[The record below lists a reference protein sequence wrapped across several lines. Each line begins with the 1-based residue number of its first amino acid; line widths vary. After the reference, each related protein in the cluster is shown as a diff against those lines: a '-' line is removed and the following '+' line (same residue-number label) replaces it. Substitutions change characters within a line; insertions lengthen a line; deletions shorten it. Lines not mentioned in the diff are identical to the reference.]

1 MRVQD
6 EKIKGFNVLELIIV
20 IAIIGVLSAVAYPNF
35 SDWRKDRET
44 RNSVVK
50 IKSLIEGINAQVQRG
65 QYAFVQVDVNE
76 IRLVSG
82 DDGLI
87 VTSKGMKPKTLAT
100 LLNTEGSTWW
110 VEPNGRCKITL
121 PTAPVEAVDEA
132 AEDAVVKKPYW
143 DEDPDP
149 NRDQIIDLD
158 KIEVRQIVLDNVAT
172 TWRDDVG
179 AVCFGK
185 NDQWYSGNGEL
196 VSSSGDDV
204 IVDSYLFICNR
215 SNTRSQ
221 CDIDNVTGEPT
232 TEHDHLYVIEW
243 SRFGNIKLE
252 KWNKRDA
259 EWIEQ

>member
-1 MRVQD
+1 MRVRD
-6 EKIKGFNVLELIIV
+6 EKIKGFNVLELLIV

-35 SDWRKDRET
+35 SDWQKDRET
-44 RNSVVK
+44 RSDVVE

-65 QYAFVQVDVNE
+65 QYAFVQVDIE
-76 IRLVSG
+76 EGELLTG
-82 DDGLI
+82 GDGLI

-100 LLNTEGSTWW
+100 LLNNGESDWW
-110 VEPNGRCKITL
+110 VKPNERCN
-121 PTAPVEAVDEA
+121 TADQA
-132 AEDAVVKKPYW
+132 YW

-149 NRDQIIDLD
+149 DRNQIIDLD
-158 KIEVRQIVLDNVAT
+158 KIEVRQITLDNVAT
-172 TWRDDVG
+172 TWREDKG

-215 SNTRSQ
+215 SRTRSQ

-252 KWNKRDA
+252 KWNKRDL

>member
-6 EKIKGFNVLELIIV
+6 EKIKGFNVLELLIV

-35 SDWRKDRET
+35 SEWRKDRET
-44 RNSVVK
+44 RSAVVK

-65 QYAFVQVDVNE
+65 QYAFVQVDVKE
-76 IRLVSG
+76 GELVSG

-87 VTSKGMKPKTLAT
+87 ITSKGMKPKTLAT
-100 LLNTEGSTWW
+100 LLNTGGSDWW
-110 VEPNGRCKITL
+110 VKPNERCNN
-121 PTAPVEAVDEA
+121 VDQA
-132 AEDAVVKKPYW
+132 YW

-149 NRDQIIDLD
+149 DRDQIIDLD

-172 TWRDDVG
+172 TWRDKKG

-196 VSSSGDDV
+196 VSSSGGDLS
-204 IVDSYLFICNR
+204 VDSYLFICNR
-215 SNTRSQ
+215 SRTRSQ
-221 CDIDNVTGEPT
+221 CDIDNDTGEPT
-232 TEHDHLYVIEW
+232 TEHDYLYVIEW

-252 KWNKRDA
+252 KWNKRDL

>member
-6 EKIKGFNVLELIIV
+6 EKIKGFNVLELLIV

-44 RNSVVK
+44 RSAVVK

-65 QYAFVQVDVNE
+65 QYAFVQVDVKE
-76 IRLVSG
+76 GELVSG

-100 LLNTEGSTWW
+100 LLNNGESGWW
-110 VEPNGRCKITL
+110 VTPNERCNT
-121 PTAPVEAVDEA
+121 VDKA
-132 AEDAVVKKPYW
+132 YW

-149 NRDQIIDLD
+149 DRNQIIDLD

-172 TWRDDVG
+172 TWRDEIG

-221 CDIDNVTGEPT
+221 CDIDNLTGEPT
-232 TEHDHLYVIEW
+232 TEHDYLYVIEW

-252 KWNKRDA
+252 KWNKRDL

>member
-35 SDWRKDRET
+35 SEWRKDRET
-44 RNSVVK
+44 RSAVVK

-65 QYAFVQVDVNE
+65 QYAFVQVDVE
-76 IRLVSG
+76 E
-82 DDGLI
+82 DDVLI

-100 LLNTEGSTWW
+100 LLNNGESGWW
-110 VEPNGRCKITL
+110 VRPNERCNI
-121 PTAPVEAVDEA
+121 VDEA
-132 AEDAVVKKPYW
+132 YW

-149 NRDQIIDLD
+149 DRNQIIDLD

-172 TWRDDVG
+172 TWRDKIG

>member
-6 EKIKGFNVLELIIV
+6 EKIKGFNILELLIV

-35 SDWRKDRET
+35 SDWQKDRET
-44 RNSVVK
+44 RSAVVK

-65 QYAFVQVDVNE
+65 QYAFVQVDVE
-76 IRLVSG
+76 E

-100 LLNTEGSTWW
+100 LLNNGESGWW
-110 VEPNGRCKITL
+110 VKPNERCKITD
-121 PTAPVEAVDEA
+121 EAV
-132 AEDAVVKKPYW
+132 YW

-158 KIEVRQIVLDNVAT
+158 KIEVRQITLHNVAT
-172 TWRDDVG
+172 TWREDKG

-185 NDQWYSGNGEL
+185 NDQWYSGNDKL
-196 VSSSGDDV
+196 VSSSGGDV
-204 IVDSYLFICNR
+204 SVDSYLFICNR
-215 SNTRSQ
+215 SRTRSQ
-221 CDIDNVTGEPT
+221 CDIDNYTGEPT

-252 KWNKRDA
+252 KWNKRDS

>member
-6 EKIKGFNVLELIIV
+6 EKIKGFNVLELIVV

-44 RNSVVK
+44 RSAVVK

-65 QYAFVQVDVNE
+65 QYAFVQVDVEEGRLINE
-76 IRLVSG
+76 

-100 LLNTEGSTWW
+100 LLNNGESGWW
-110 VEPNGRCKITL
+110 VKPNERCKI
-121 PTAPVEAVDEA
+121 VDKAVDEA
-132 AEDAVVKKPYW
+132 YW

-149 NRDQIIDLD
+149 DRNQIIDLD

-215 SNTRSQ
+215 SNTRPQ
-221 CDIDNVTGEPT
+221 CDIDNETGEPT

>member
-6 EKIKGFNVLELIIV
+6 EKIKGFNVLELLIV

-44 RNSVVK
+44 RSDVVK

-65 QYAFVQVDVNE
+65 QYAFVQVH
-76 IRLVSG
+76 VSE

-87 VTSKGMKPKTLAT
+87 VASKGMKPKTLAT
-100 LLNTEGSTWW
+100 LLNTGGSDWW
-110 VEPNGRCKITL
+110 VKPNERCNN
-121 PTAPVEAVDEA
+121 VDQA
-132 AEDAVVKKPYW
+132 YW

-149 NRDQIIDLD
+149 DRNQIIDLD
-158 KIEVRQIVLDNVAT
+158 KIEVRQITLDNVAT
-172 TWRDDVG
+172 TWREDKG

-215 SNTRSQ
+215 SRTRSQ

-232 TEHDHLYVIEW
+232 TEHDYLYVIEW

-252 KWNKRDA
+252 KWNKRDL

>member
-6 EKIKGFNVLELIIV
+6 EKIKGFNILELLIV

-35 SDWRKDRET
+35 SDWQKDRET
-44 RNSVVK
+44 RSAVVK

-65 QYAFVQVDVNE
+65 QYAFVQVDVE
-76 IRLVSG
+76 E

-100 LLNTEGSTWW
+100 LLNNGESDWW
-110 VEPNGRCKITL
+110 VKPNERCKI
-121 PTAPVEAVDEA
+121 VDKAV
-132 AEDAVVKKPYW
+132 YW

-158 KIEVRQIVLDNVAT
+158 KIEVRQITLDNVAT
-172 TWRDDVG
+172 TWREDKG

-196 VSSSGDDV
+196 VSSSGGDV
-204 IVDSYLFICNR
+204 SVDSYLFICNR
-215 SNTRSQ
+215 SRTRSQ
-221 CDIDNVTGEPT
+221 CDIDNDTGEPT
-232 TEHDHLYVIEW
+232 TEHDYLYVIEW

-252 KWNKRDA
+252 KWNKRDL

>member
-6 EKIKGFNVLELIIV
+6 EKIKGFNVLELLIV

-35 SDWRKDRET
+35 SEWQKDRET
-44 RNSVVK
+44 RKSVVK
-50 IKSLIEGINAQVQRG
+50 IKSLIEGINSQVQRG
-65 QYAFVQVDVNE
+65 QYAFVQVDVE
-76 IRLVSG
+76 EVELASG

-110 VEPNGRCKITL
+110 VEPNGRCNI
-121 PTAPVEAVDEA
+121 ADEA
-132 AEDAVVKKPYW
+132 YW
-143 DEDPDP
+143 DEDPDS
-149 NRDQIIDLD
+149 DKDLD

-172 TWRDDVG
+172 TWRDKKG

-185 NDQWYSGNGEL
+185 NDQWYSGKGKL

-252 KWNKRDA
+252 KWNKRDL

>member
-35 SDWRKDRET
+35 SEWRKDRET
-44 RNSVVK
+44 RSAVVK

-65 QYAFVQVDVNE
+65 QYAFVQVDVE
-76 IRLVSG
+76 E
-82 DDGLI
+82 DDVLI

-100 LLNTEGSTWW
+100 LLNNGESDWW
-110 VEPNGRCKITL
+110 VTPNERCNI
-121 PTAPVEAVDEA
+121 VDEA
-132 AEDAVVKKPYW
+132 DEAYW

-149 NRDQIIDLD
+149 DRNQIIDLD

>member
-6 EKIKGFNVLELIIV
+6 EKIKGFNVLELLIV

-65 QYAFVQVDVNE
+65 QYAFVQVDVE
-76 IRLVSG
+76 E
-82 DDGLI
+82 DDVLI

-100 LLNTEGSTWW
+100 LLNNGESGWW
-110 VEPNGRCKITL
+110 VKPNERCNIVDK
-121 PTAPVEAVDEA
+121 AVDEA
-132 AEDAVVKKPYW
+132 YW

-149 NRDQIIDLD
+149 DRNQIIDLD

-172 TWRDDVG
+172 TWRDEIG

>member
-6 EKIKGFNVLELIIV
+6 EKIKGFNVLELIVV

-35 SDWRKDRET
+35 SEWRKDRET
-44 RNSVVK
+44 RSAVVK
-50 IKSLIEGINAQVQRG
+50 IKSLIEGINSQVQRG
-65 QYAFVQVDVNE
+65 QYAFVQVDVE
-76 IRLVSG
+76 E

-100 LLNTEGSTWW
+100 LLNNGESGWW
-110 VEPNGRCKITL
+110 VKPNERCKI
-121 PTAPVEAVDEA
+121 VDKAVDEA
-132 AEDAVVKKPYW
+132 YW

-149 NRDQIIDLD
+149 DRNQIIDLD

>member
-65 QYAFVQVDVNE
+65 QYAFVQVDVE
-76 IRLVSG
+76 E

-100 LLNTEGSTWW
+100 LLNNGESGWW
-110 VEPNGRCKITL
+110 VRPNERCNI
-121 PTAPVEAVDEA
+121 VDEA
-132 AEDAVVKKPYW
+132 YW

-149 NRDQIIDLD
+149 DRNQIIDLD

-172 TWRDDVG
+172 TWRDKIG

>member
-6 EKIKGFNVLELIIV
+6 EKIKGFNILELLIV

-35 SDWRKDRET
+35 SDWQKDRET
-44 RNSVVK
+44 RSAVVE

-65 QYAFVQVDVNE
+65 QYAFVQVDVE
-76 IRLVSG
+76 EGELLVSG

-100 LLNTEGSTWW
+100 LLNTGGSDWW
-110 VEPNGRCKITL
+110 VKPNERCNN
-121 PTAPVEAVDEA
+121 VDQA
-132 AEDAVVKKPYW
+132 YW

-149 NRDQIIDLD
+149 DRDQIIDLD
-158 KIEVRQIVLDNVAT
+158 KIEVRQITLDNVAT
-172 TWRDDVG
+172 TWREDKG

-215 SNTRSQ
+215 SRTRSQ

-252 KWNKRDA
+252 KWNKRDL
-259 EWIEQ
+259 EWMEQ

>member
-35 SDWRKDRET
+35 SEWRKDRET
-44 RNSVVK
+44 RSAVVK

-65 QYAFVQVDVNE
+65 QYAFVQVDVE
-76 IRLVSG
+76 EDKE

-100 LLNTEGSTWW
+100 LLNNGESGWW
-110 VEPNGRCKITL
+110 VRPNERCNI
-121 PTAPVEAVDEA
+121 VDEA
-132 AEDAVVKKPYW
+132 YW

-149 NRDQIIDLD
+149 DRNQIIDLD

-172 TWRDDVG
+172 TWRDKVG

>member
-35 SDWRKDRET
+35 SEWRKDRET
-44 RNSVVK
+44 RSAVVK

-65 QYAFVQVDVNE
+65 QYAFVQVDVE
-76 IRLVSG
+76 EDKE

-100 LLNTEGSTWW
+100 LLNNGESGWW
-110 VEPNGRCKITL
+110 VTPNERCNI
-121 PTAPVEAVDEA
+121 VDEA
-132 AEDAVVKKPYW
+132 DEAYW

-149 NRDQIIDLD
+149 DRNQIIDLD

-172 TWRDDVG
+172 TWRDKKG

>member
-35 SDWRKDRET
+35 SEWRKDRET
-44 RNSVVK
+44 RSAVVK

-65 QYAFVQVDVNE
+65 QYAFVQVDVEEGRINE
-76 IRLVSG
+76 

-100 LLNTEGSTWW
+100 LLNNGESGWW
-110 VEPNGRCKITL
+110 VEPNGRCNI
-121 PTAPVEAVDEA
+121 VDQA
-132 AEDAVVKKPYW
+132 YW

-172 TWRDDVG
+172 TWRDKIG

-232 TEHDHLYVIEW
+232 TEHDYLYVIEW

-252 KWNKRDA
+252 KWNKRDS

>member
-6 EKIKGFNVLELIIV
+6 EKIKGFNILELLIV

-35 SDWRKDRET
+35 SDWQKDRET
-44 RNSVVK
+44 RSDVVE

-65 QYAFVQVDVNE
+65 QYAFVQVDVE
-76 IRLVSG
+76 EGELLVSG

-100 LLNTEGSTWW
+100 LLNTGGSDWW
-110 VEPNGRCKITL
+110 VKPNERCNN
-121 PTAPVEAVDEA
+121 VDQA
-132 AEDAVVKKPYW
+132 YW

-149 NRDQIIDLD
+149 DRDQIIDLD
-158 KIEVRQIVLDNVAT
+158 KIEVRQITLDNVAT
-172 TWRDDVG
+172 TWREDKG

-215 SNTRSQ
+215 SRTRSQ

-252 KWNKRDA
+252 KWNKRDL
-259 EWIEQ
+259 EWMEQ

>member
-6 EKIKGFNVLELIIV
+6 EKIKGFNVLELLIV

-65 QYAFVQVDVNE
+65 QYAFVQVDVE
-76 IRLVSG
+76 E
-82 DDGLI
+82 DDVLI

-100 LLNTEGSTWW
+100 LLNNGESGWW
-110 VEPNGRCKITL
+110 VKPNERCKI
-121 PTAPVEAVDEA
+121 VDKAVDEA
-132 AEDAVVKKPYW
+132 YW

-149 NRDQIIDLD
+149 DRNQIIDLD

>member
-6 EKIKGFNVLELIIV
+6 EKIKGFNVLELIVV

-35 SDWRKDRET
+35 SEWRKDRET
-44 RNSVVK
+44 RSAVVK

-65 QYAFVQVDVNE
+65 QYAFVQVDVE
-76 IRLVSG
+76 E

-100 LLNTEGSTWW
+100 LLNNGESGWW
-110 VEPNGRCKITL
+110 VKPNERCNI
-121 PTAPVEAVDEA
+121 VDEA
-132 AEDAVVKKPYW
+132 YW

-149 NRDQIIDLD
+149 DRNQIIDLD

>member
-20 IAIIGVLSAVAYPNF
+20 ITIIGVLSAVAYPNF

-65 QYAFVQVDVNE
+65 QYAFVQVDVKE
-76 IRLVSG
+76 GELVSG

-100 LLNTEGSTWW
+100 LLNNGESGWW
-110 VEPNGRCKITL
+110 VKPNERCNN
-121 PTAPVEAVDEA
+121 VDQA
-132 AEDAVVKKPYW
+132 YW

-149 NRDQIIDLD
+149 DRDQIIDLD

-172 TWRDDVG
+172 TWRDKKG

-196 VSSSGDDV
+196 VSSSGGDLS
-204 IVDSYLFICNR
+204 VDSYLFICNR
-215 SNTRSQ
+215 SKTRSQ

-252 KWNKRDA
+252 KWNKRDL

>member
-1 MRVQD
+1 VQD
-6 EKIKGFNVLELIIV
+6 EKIKGFNVLELLIV

-44 RNSVVK
+44 RSAVVK

-65 QYAFVQVDVNE
+65 QYAFVQVDVKE
-76 IRLVSG
+76 GELVSG

-87 VTSKGMKPKTLAT
+87 ITSKGMKPKTLAT
-100 LLNTEGSTWW
+100 LLNTGGSDWW
-110 VEPNGRCKITL
+110 VKPNERCNN
-121 PTAPVEAVDEA
+121 VDQA
-132 AEDAVVKKPYW
+132 YW

-149 NRDQIIDLD
+149 DRDQIIDLD

-172 TWRDDVG
+172 TWRDKKG

-196 VSSSGDDV
+196 VSSSGGDLS
-204 IVDSYLFICNR
+204 VDSYLFICNR
-215 SNTRSQ
+215 SRTRSQ
-221 CDIDNVTGEPT
+221 CDIDNDTGEPT
-232 TEHDHLYVIEW
+232 TEHDYLYVIEW

-252 KWNKRDA
+252 KWNKRDL

>member
-6 EKIKGFNVLELIIV
+6 EKIKGFNVLELLIV

-35 SDWRKDRET
+35 SDWQKDRET
-44 RNSVVK
+44 RSAVVK

-65 QYAFVQVDVNE
+65 QYAFVQVDVE
-76 IRLVSG
+76 EGELVSG

-100 LLNTEGSTWW
+100 LLNDGESDWW
-110 VEPNGRCKITL
+110 VKPNERCNN
-121 PTAPVEAVDEA
+121 VDQA
-132 AEDAVVKKPYW
+132 YW

-149 NRDQIIDLD
+149 DRDQIIDLD

-172 TWRDDVG
+172 TWREDKG

-185 NDQWYSGNGEL
+185 NDQWYSGNGKL
-196 VSSSGDDV
+196 VSSSGGDV
-204 IVDSYLFICNR
+204 SVDSYLFICNR
-215 SNTRSQ
+215 SRTRSQ

-232 TEHDHLYVIEW
+232 TEHDYLYVIEW

-252 KWNKRDA
+252 KWNKRDL

>member
-44 RNSVVK
+44 RSAVVK

-65 QYAFVQVDVNE
+65 QYAFVQVDVEEGRLINE
-76 IRLVSG
+76 

-100 LLNTEGSTWW
+100 LLNNGESDWW
-110 VEPNGRCKITL
+110 VKPNGRCKI
-121 PTAPVEAVDEA
+121 VDKVDEA
-132 AEDAVVKKPYW
+132 YW

-172 TWRDDVG
+172 TWRDKKG

>member
-65 QYAFVQVDVNE
+65 QYAFVQVDVEEGRLINE
-76 IRLVSG
+76 

-100 LLNTEGSTWW
+100 LLNNGESDWW
-110 VEPNGRCKITL
+110 VEPNERCNI
-121 PTAPVEAVDEA
+121 VEAVDEA
-132 AEDAVVKKPYW
+132 VDEAYW

-172 TWRDDVG
+172 TWRDKKG

-232 TEHDHLYVIEW
+232 TEHDYLYVIEW

>member
-6 EKIKGFNVLELIIV
+6 EKIKGFNVLELLIV

-35 SDWRKDRET
+35 SEWRKDRET
-44 RNSVVK
+44 RSAVVK

-65 QYAFVQVDVNE
+65 QYAFVQVDVE
-76 IRLVSG
+76 E

-100 LLNTEGSTWW
+100 LLNNGESGWW
-110 VEPNGRCKITL
+110 VMPNERCKI
-121 PTAPVEAVDEA
+121 VDEA
-132 AEDAVVKKPYW
+132 DEAYW

-149 NRDQIIDLD
+149 DRNQIIDLD

>member
-65 QYAFVQVDVNE
+65 QYAFVQVDVEEGRLINE
-76 IRLVSG
+76 

-100 LLNTEGSTWW
+100 LLNNGESDWW
-110 VEPNGRCKITL
+110 VKPNGRCKI
-121 PTAPVEAVDEA
+121 VDKVDEA
-132 AEDAVVKKPYW
+132 YW

-149 NRDQIIDLD
+149 DRNQIIDLD

-252 KWNKRDA
+252 KWNKRDS

>member
-65 QYAFVQVDVNE
+65 QYAFVQVDVE
-76 IRLVSG
+76 E

-100 LLNTEGSTWW
+100 LLNNGESGWW
-110 VEPNGRCKITL
+110 VMPNERCKI
-121 PTAPVEAVDEA
+121 VDKAVDEA
-132 AEDAVVKKPYW
+132 YW

-149 NRDQIIDLD
+149 DRNQIIDLD

>member
-6 EKIKGFNVLELIIV
+6 EKIKGFNVLELLIV

-35 SDWRKDRET
+35 SEWRKDRET
-44 RNSVVK
+44 RSAVVK
-50 IKSLIEGINAQVQRG
+50 IKSLIEGINSQVQRG
-65 QYAFVQVDVNE
+65 QYAFVQVDVE
-76 IRLVSG
+76 E

-100 LLNTEGSTWW
+100 LLNNGESGWW
-110 VEPNGRCKITL
+110 VMPNERCKI
-121 PTAPVEAVDEA
+121 VDKAVDEA
-132 AEDAVVKKPYW
+132 YW

-149 NRDQIIDLD
+149 DRNQIIDLD

>member
-6 EKIKGFNVLELIIV
+6 EKIKGFNVLELIVV

-35 SDWRKDRET
+35 SEWRKDRET
-44 RNSVVK
+44 RSAVVK

-65 QYAFVQVDVNE
+65 QYAFVQVDVE
-76 IRLVSG
+76 E

-110 VEPNGRCKITL
+110 VEPNGRCKIT
-121 PTAPVEAVDEA
+121 DEA
-132 AEDAVVKKPYW
+132 DEAYW

-149 NRDQIIDLD
+149 DRNQIIDLD